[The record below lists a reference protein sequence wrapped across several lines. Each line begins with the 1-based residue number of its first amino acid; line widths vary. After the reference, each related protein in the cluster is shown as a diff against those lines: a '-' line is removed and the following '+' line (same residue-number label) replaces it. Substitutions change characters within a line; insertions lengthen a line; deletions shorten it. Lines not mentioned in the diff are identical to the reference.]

1 MLLFDQADTIY
12 NKSLLEKNHVDIL
25 IERNHDKDDE
35 KIHGVIL
42 G

>member
-12 NKSLLEKNHVDIL
+12 NKSLLEKNYVNIL
-25 IERNHDKDDE
+25 TERNHDKSDE
-35 KIHGVIL
+35 MIHGVIL

>member
-12 NKSLLEKNHVDIL
+12 NKSLLEKNLVNIL
-25 IERNHDKDDE
+25 IERKHDKDDE
-35 KIHGVIL
+35 KINGVIL